1 MLKWRRD
8 CPLLGRDT
16 FMTGQDITWWESNW
30 DDEESRFLAF
40 SLHDWCAATASKQ
53 ADDDSIV
60 WRPFCCEGAALP
72 VSPCAIPSA
81 FVYQLPVQAFET
93 REERN

>member
-1 MLKWRRD
+1 MLKWRRE

-40 SLHDWCAATASKQ
+40 SLHDWCAAHA
-53 ADDDSIV
+53 
-60 WRPFCCEGAALP
+60 
-72 VSPCAIPSA
+72 
-81 FVYQLPVQAFET
+81 
-93 REERN
+93 